1 MIRINDSYL
10 THAID
15 YASYASKIAEI
26 NQSIDQKTGKGSDFL
41 GWANYPET
49 YDKEEFARIQKDG
62 KYIHDHY
69 DCLVVCG
76 IGGSKPQQIINKI

>member
-41 GWANYPET
+41 G
-49 YDKEEFARIQKDG
+49 
-62 KYIHDHY
+62 
-69 DCLVVCG
+69 
-76 IGGSKPQQIINKI
+76 

>member
-26 NQSIDQKTGKGSDFL
+26 NQSIDQKPAKEATSLAGPIIRKLTTRKNLPASKKT
-41 GWANYPET
+41 ANT
-49 YDKEEFARIQKDG
+49 STTIMIAWSSVASVAAI
-62 KYIHDHY
+62 
-69 DCLVVCG
+69 
-76 IGGSKPQQIINKI
+76 